1 MLRKHDITVGKYY
14 VNNTRRIA
22 REVLKA
28 DENTILFD
36 TYHLNNGNSC
46 GSPSECTKQ
55 DFIHWADR
63 EATVAES
70 ASLRYMKVDAQ
81 LYAPQIPNHANLERV

>member
-28 DENTILFD
+28 NENTILFD
-36 TYHLNNGNSC
+36 TYHLNTGNSC

-81 LYAPQIPNHANLERV
+81 LYAPQIPNQENLERV